1 MDVWSLVLIAGV
13 IGIWLVL
20 GGAVAYLV
28 THAGGGT

>member
-20 GGAVAYLV
+20 GSAVAYLV
-28 THAGGGT
+28 ARAPAAR